1 MDAFKTRVRAWLDPA
16 TDAVARMGIHPT
28 VLTVLGLAFSVAAGA
43 TYAKGHFPVGGIL
56 LLLAGLCDMT
66 DGAVARATGKGS
78 AFGAFLD
85 STVDRYSEL
94 LVYLGL
100 GAYYVQVQSAQWM
113 AVFLAFSGSMMVS
126 YTRARAEGLRQE
138 CRVGWIQRPERLAI
152 LIVASLLG
160 VQVAGWSLWLLAVLS
175 HLTALQRIHHVHLV
189 MNRPDLRT

>member
-1 MDAFKTRVRAWLDPA
+1 VEALKSRVRSWLEPA
-16 TDAVARMGIHPT
+16 TDAIARMGIHPT
-28 VLTVLGLAFSVAAGA
+28 ALTVIGLLFSIAAGA
-43 TYAKGHFPVGGIL
+43 AYAKGYFPVGGLL

-78 AFGAFLD
+78 PFGAFLD

-100 GAYYVQVQSAQWM
+100 AAYYVQAHRVEWI
-113 AVFLAFSGSMMVS
+113 AVFLAFSGSLMVS
-126 YTRARAEGLRQE
+126 YTRARAEGLRHE

-160 VQVAGWSLWLLAVLS
+160 VGVTGWSLWLLAVLS
-175 HLTALQRIHHVHLV
+175 HATAVQRIHHVRLA
-189 MNRPDLRT
+189 MNRPDLPA